1 MTADQGR
8 LNDTDALIVLNVG
21 KGAAAYLTRRLGVD
35 ALRILEDALNQHAE
49 TYACQITHIWQG
61 RPETIIQFLLPPL
74 RTRLRAIKCQTD
86 GNCGHAYYFVVAAEK
101 ITKAETYEAWAHP
114 IEAPVIIL
122 RPNERE
128 ITRCGNCTRPLPANC
143 DKCPH
148 CLHQYKDDTAIV
160 QLDTQPT
167 AVRVQFDLDTLA
179 PKDDEDTQPPQQP
192 TPLTFGLAFH
202 PDSQER
208 LSRIPP
214 EERAELDSKIAR
226 TLKGYTYQK
235 MRLRSGAHI
244 VIANPSQQ
252 SETTTG
258 AIMELDQLLRELE
271 IGYVLDTY
279 ELRKAQAKADRWSK
293 AKTR

>member
-1 MTADQGR
+1 MRADQGR
-8 LNDTDALIVLNVG
+8 LNDTDALIVLSVG
-21 KGAAAYLTRRLGVD
+21 KGAAACLTRRLGVD
-35 ALRILEDALNQHAE
+35 ALRTLEDALNQHGE
-49 TYACQITHIWQG
+49 TCGYQTIHVWQG
-61 RPETIIQFLLPPL
+61 RPETIIQFLLPHL
-74 RTRLRAIKCQTD
+74 RLRLRAVEHQTN
-86 GNCGHAYYFVVAAEK
+86 GNSGHAYYLVVAAEK

-114 IEAPVIIL
+114 IEEPVIIL

-128 ITRCGNCTRPLPANC
+128 ITRCRTCTRPLPANT

-160 QLDTQPT
+160 QLDTEPT

-179 PKDDEDTQPPQQP
+179 PEDDEDTRPPQQP

-214 EERAELDSKIAR
+214 EGRAELDSEIAR

-244 VIANPSQQ
+244 VVANPSQQ
-252 SETTTG
+252 SQATTG
-258 AIMELDQLLRELE
+258 AIVELDQLLRELE

-279 ELRKAQAKADRWSK
+279 ELRKAQAKADDWSK
-293 AKTR
+293 AKTH

>member
-1 MTADQGR
+1 M
-8 LNDTDALIVLNVG
+8 ALKLG
-21 KGAAAYLTRRLGVD
+21 KGAAAYLTRRFGADTLSV
-35 ALRILEDALNQHAE
+35 LEDALNQHGE
-49 TYACQITHIWQG
+49 TYAHQTIHMWQD
-61 RPETIIQFLLPPL
+61 RPETVIHFLLPQL
-74 RTRLRAIKCQTD
+74 RIRLRAIKRQTN
-86 GNCGHAYYFVVAAEK
+86 GNSGHAYYFVVAAEK
-101 ITKAETYEAWAHP
+101 ITKAETYEAWTHP

-148 CLHQYKDDTAIV
+148 CLHQYKDDPDSLTP
-160 QLDTQPT
+160 QN
-167 AVRVQFDLDTLA
+167 
-179 PKDDEDTQPPQQP
+179 DENTISLQQQP
-192 TPLTFGLAFH
+192 TTTTTVTFGLAFH
-202 PDSQER
+202 HNPQER
-208 LSRIPP
+208 LSRISP

-226 TLKGYTYQK
+226 TLKGYTHQK

-258 AIMELDQLLRELE
+258 AIMELDQLLREAE

-279 ELRKAQAKADRWSK
+279 ELGKAQAKADDWSK
-293 AKTR
+293 AKTH